1 MTGYSPG
8 QTSDRTQLMELA
20 GESGTVTISK
30 LVSKGERLEI
40 DAGGDI
46 IKLDSLLLEAL
57 AWQRSV
63 DGLCDIVADPDAV
76 TSDPVAS
83 FAIDG
88 PGDNDQH
95 TIASEYSSISISKTQ
110 SNGGDGLKIVAQERG
125 TGSVLGTATLGELAR
140 IDDTFAF
147 SEWFETPFGPE
158 DTPTE
163 GAI

>member
-8 QTSDRTQLMELA
+8 QTSDRTQLIELA
-20 GESGTVTISK
+20 GESGSVTISK

-40 DAGGDI
+40 DTGADV

-57 AWQRSV
+57 AWQRSAE
-63 DGLCDIVADPDAV
+63 GLCDIVADPEAV
-76 TSDPVAS
+76 TNDPVTS
-83 FAIDG
+83 FDIDG
-88 PGDNDQH
+88 PGDEDQH
-95 TIASEYSSISISKTQ
+95 TIASEYSSVSVSRTE
-110 SNGGDGLKIVAQERG
+110 STGGDGLRIIAPGRG

-140 IDDTFAF
+140 VDDTFAF

>member
-8 QTSDRTQLMELA
+8 RMSERTQLMELA
-20 GESGTVTISK
+20 GQSDSVTISK

-46 IKLDSLLLEAL
+46 IKLDSLLLEGL
-57 AWQRSV
+57 AWQRTA

-76 TSDPVAS
+76 TGDPVAT
-83 FAIDG
+83 FVIDG
-88 PGDNDQH
+88 PGDGNHH
-95 TIASEYSSISISKTQ
+95 TIASEYSSVNVSKTQ
-110 SNGGDGLKIVAQERG
+110 SDVGNGLKIVAPGRG
-125 TGSVLGTATLGELAR
+125 NGSVLGTATLCELAK
-140 IDDTFAF
+140 IDDTFVF

>member
-1 MTGYSPG
+1 MTGFSTG
-8 QTSDRTQLMELA
+8 QMSDRTQLMELA
-20 GESGTVTISK
+20 GEPGSVTLSK

-40 DAGGDI
+40 DAGGAV

-57 AWQRSV
+57 AWQRSAE
-63 DGLCDIVADPDAV
+63 GLCDIVADPDAV
-76 TSDPVAS
+76 TGDPVTS
-83 FAIDG
+83 FNIDG
-88 PGDNDQH
+88 PGDDDQH
-95 TIASEYSSISISKTQ
+95 TIASEYSSVGISKTQ
-110 SNGGDGLKIVAQERG
+110 SNGGDGLKIVAPGRG

-140 IDDTFAF
+140 VDDTFAF